1 MLQFQ
6 GKLETLKQQI
16 DNKPLLKDIVA
27 ADKAAKVAT
36 VSGRSNNTMTGWVA
50 ADLAPTVT
58 ASS

>member
-16 DNKPLLKDIVA
+16 DSKPLLKDIVA

-36 VSGRSNNTMTGWVA
+36 VRSAFAVSSTPSSA
-50 ADLAPTVT
+50 CRDAP
-58 ASS
+58 ARQ